1 MSKDIKCLKYLFI
14 LFLFL
19 SFLKLEAQNKIEIEK
34 VDSLLQIA
42 HDQQDINFSKS
53 MELTNLALSLSSSI
67 NYKKGIAK
75 SYLYLGRIYRRKKE
89 FETSMTFFVKASK
102 IFEETK
108 DYLNL
113 ASLYHSISLIHF
125 DKFDFQK
132 VILYE
137 QKALE
142 KLKLVPNLS
151 TKDSIRYINI
161 YNQLGMANLPLK
173 NNQKAMAYFEKA
185 LQVAKLTNMIQMIG
199 ITYDNFSKYYSKEG
213 KYAEALKYTNLA
225 YGFKLK
231 EGDIVDIAN
240 SRLDMGILYSKM
252 KQDRTALKYFLSA
265 SELIDSIDLYEMK
278 EDCYS
283 SLSIVNEKL
292 GDYKNSL
299 KYQIKL
305 MRLKDAFSSKQYN
318 DKLIEIEAKYRN
330 EQVQKENELLKNENL
345 IKEQNINIEK
355 NEKKNLILFLIIF
368 ICVGIVL
375 FYYQIKIQEIRKQKS
390 EMSNSKELAE
400 NRFIAFQARMNPH
413 FIFNA
418 LSSIQY
424 LITINDKNSSLL
436 YLSKFAKLLRQVLDN
451 STVKK
456 VNLLKEIE
464 LIRTYIDLESLRF
477 ENEFTYHIEI
487 ENETDLINI
496 NIPSMIIQPF
506 VENAILHGLFNKKVD
521 GKLDIYIANKENHVY
536 CEIKDNGIG
545 RKKSEEI
552 NRLKHHKHES
562 QGMQIASERLR
573 IIQSEIIKQE
583 PIEIL
588 DLYNN
593 NEPAGTLI
601 KLILPKL

>member
-1 MSKDIKCLKYLFI
+1 MSLDIKCLKYLFI
-14 LFLFL
+14 MLLFL
-19 SFLKLEAQNKIEIEK
+19 SVLKLEAQNIIEIQK
-34 VDSLLQIA
+34 VDSTLQLA

-53 MELTNLALSLSSSI
+53 IEFSKLALQISSSI

-75 SYLYLGRIYRRKKE
+75 SYLQIGRIHRRMKE
-89 FETSMTFFVKASK
+89 FDSSMLYFIKSSK
-102 IFEETK
+102 IFEETQ

-113 ASLYHSISLIHF
+113 ASLYNSIALIHF
-125 DKFDFQK
+125 DKLDFRK
-132 VILYE
+132 AILYE
-137 QKALE
+137 QKGLE
-142 KLKLVPNLS
+142 KLAKAEKL
-151 TKDSIRYINI
+151 TTMDSIRYINI
-161 YNQLGMANLPLK
+161 YNQMGMAFQRLK
-173 NNQKAMAYFEKA
+173 QNKAAFGYFQKAMKI
-185 LQVAKLTNMIQMIG
+185 AKSTNLIQMIG
-199 ITYDNFSKYYSKEG
+199 ITYDNYSKYYKKEG
-213 KYAEALKYTNLA
+213 KYVEALKYTKLA
-225 YGFKLK
+225 YQYKTK
-231 EGDIVDIAN
+231 EGDIVDKAN
-240 SRLDMGILYSKM
+240 SFLDIGILYSM
-252 KQDRTALKYFLSA
+252 LKQDKKALTYFLSA
-265 SELIDSIDLYEMK
+265 SEIIDSIDLYEMK

-283 SLSIVNEKL
+283 SLSIVNERL
-292 GDYKNSL
+292 GDYKNAL
-299 KYQIKL
+299 KYQFKL
-305 MRLKDAFSSKQYN
+305 MKLKDSFSIKQYN

-330 EQVQKENELLKNENL
+330 EQVQKENEILKGENL

-355 NEKKNLILFLIIF
+355 NEKKNLVLILIAL
-368 ICVGIVL
+368 ICVGGIL

-456 VNLLKEIE
+456 VNLLKEID

-477 ENEFTYHIEI
+477 ENEFTYLIEV
-487 ENETDLINI
+487 ENEIDLKNI

-521 GKLDIYIANKENHVY
+521 GKLNIYIANKENHVY
-536 CEIKDNGIG
+536 CEIQDNGIG

-552 NRLKHHKHES
+552 NNLKHHKHES

-583 PIEIL
+583 PIEII
-588 DLYNN
+588 DLYNET
-593 NEPAGTLI
+593 EPAGTLI

>member
-1 MSKDIKCLKYLFI
+1 
-14 LFLFL
+14 
-19 SFLKLEAQNKIEIEK
+19 
-34 VDSLLQIA
+34 
-42 HDQQDINFSKS
+42 
-53 MELTNLALSLSSSI
+53 
-67 NYKKGIAK
+67 
-75 SYLYLGRIYRRKKE
+75 
-89 FETSMTFFVKASK
+89 
-102 IFEETK
+102 
-108 DYLNL
+108 
-113 ASLYHSISLIHF
+113 
-125 DKFDFQK
+125 
-132 VILYE
+132 
-137 QKALE
+137 
-142 KLKLVPNLS
+142 
-151 TKDSIRYINI
+151 
-161 YNQLGMANLPLK
+161 
-173 NNQKAMAYFEKA
+173 
-185 LQVAKLTNMIQMIG
+185 
-199 ITYDNFSKYYSKEG
+199 
-213 KYAEALKYTNLA
+213 
-225 YGFKLK
+225 
-231 EGDIVDIAN
+231 
-240 SRLDMGILYSKM
+240 
-252 KQDRTALKYFLSA
+252 
-265 SELIDSIDLYEMK
+265 
-278 EDCYS
+278 
-283 SLSIVNEKL
+283 
-292 GDYKNSL
+292 
-299 KYQIKL
+299 